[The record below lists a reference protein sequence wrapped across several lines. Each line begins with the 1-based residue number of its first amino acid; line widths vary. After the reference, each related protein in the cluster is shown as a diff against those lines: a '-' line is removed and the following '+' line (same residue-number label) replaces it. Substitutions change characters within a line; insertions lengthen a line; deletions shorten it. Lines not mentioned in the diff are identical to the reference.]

1 MSWPLRR
8 EKFLHEFIVILP
20 TTCQTPTIQFPCS
33 AYAKLPW
40 KNLLFNS
47 RIDTAAVAEGKE
59 LGGIPGGNILCW
71 LWVVDRENISG
82 ILELDGKN

>member
-1 MSWPLRR
+1 MSWPLRG

-20 TTCQTPTIQFPCS
+20 IQFPCS